1 MYLPTVAAQLPNN
14 TLQLLEQYGGSSW
27 FHVAEQMAH
36 MQNSRDCAS
45 LKYLLVDD
53 IVTVS
58 GMGWSMLTILS
69 LGLQA
74 LVGRR
79 VMVHASSVVEG
90 VK

>member
-1 MYLPTVAAQLPNN
+1 
-14 TLQLLEQYGGSSW
+14 LEQYGSSSW

-36 MQNSRDCAS
+36 LQGSRDCAS
-45 LKYLLVDD
+45 LQYLLVDD
-53 IVTVS
+53 ISTVS
-58 GMGWSMLTILS
+58 DMGWSMLTILS

-90 VK
+90 VR

>member
-1 MYLPTVAAQLPNN
+1 LAEVAPHLPNN
-14 TLQLLEQYGGSSW
+14 TQQLLEQYGSSSW

-36 MQNSRDCAS
+36 LQGSRDCAS
-45 LKYLLVDD
+45 LQYLLVDD
-53 IVTVS
+53 ITTVS

-90 VK
+90 VR